1 MHAEQHARNPVAR
14 QRTADLPQSFAQRAA
29 QRHADRPA
37 ILNPHQ
43 VLTDGVAIP
52 IVQIAQPV
60 ADRFDPTSRAIE
72 HDRNLAWR
80 VSHAGSYIVHG
91 PWNVPNANSQDLS
104 YMFL

>member
-43 VLTDGVAIP
+43 VLTDGVAIA
-52 IVQIAQPV
+52 VVEIAQPV
-60 ADRFDPTSRAIE
+60 ADRFDPASRAIK
-72 HDRNLAWR
+72 HDRDLAWR
-80 VSHAGSYIVHG
+80 LSHAALYMVHV
-91 PWNVPNANSQDLS
+91 PWNVQMPVHRIYL
-104 YMFL
+104 

>member
-14 QRTADLPQSFAQRAA
+14 QRTADLPQSFTQRAA

-43 VLTDGVAIP
+43 VLTDGIAIP

-60 ADRFDPTSRAIE
+60 ADSFDPTPRAIE

-80 VSHAGSYIVHG
+80 VSGHAGLYIVHV
-91 PWNVPNANSQDLS
+91 PYNVLTTISPG
-104 YMFL
+104 F